1 MGIEVTPQRLSAPPS
16 EAAAAESRFRAF
28 LDVARGKRRPLF
40 QLQHNPDPD
49 ALASAFALRHVWKR
63 IFRVEPVIAYT
74 GSVGRAENRAMMRYL
89 KIEIR
94 PSFKVNYRHHD
105 FVMTVDTQPGAGTCR
120 LPEGVVVDVVVDHHP
135 RLPRLVEPTLSI
147 QDVEYGATSTLVG
160 EMLLGNGIAIPERV
174 ATALVYGIQTDTA
187 DLARNVSSHDEEVF
201 AALYP
206 LADHKLLGRIQ
217 RARVPESYFRA
228 IEFGLR
234 EAQVHD
240 AAVSTFLGEIEHPDL
255 VAEVA
260 DLLFRLEGMSWSFVT
275 GTHARVLYASLRC
288 IEKEGLDAGAVANF
302 VAQGTPKGSGG
313 GHETLA
319 AAQLPLAVGQT
330 GEAAHASALERFFTA
345 TRPKRSSRRALAPNP
360 VPPAPV
366 VSDMADKTSQRPRHP
381 PVKSPLPSLRKHP
394 PPPAPPLS
402 GETP

>member
-1 MGIEVTPQRLSAPPS
+1 MGIEVTPQRLPAPPP
-16 EAAAAESRFRAF
+16 EAAAAESRFRRF
-28 LDVARGKRRPLF
+28 LDVARGRRRPLL

-63 IFRVEPVIAYT
+63 IFRVDPVIAFT

-94 PSFKVNYRHHD
+94 PAFKVNYRHHD
-105 FVMTVDTQPGAGTCR
+105 LVMTVDTQPGAGTCR
-120 LPEGVVVDVVVDHHP
+120 LPEGVFVDIVVDHHP
-135 RLPRLVEPTLSI
+135 KLPRLVEPTLSL
-147 QDVEYGATSTLVG
+147 QDETYGATSTLVG
-160 EMLLGNGIAIPERV
+160 EMLLGNGIVVPQRV

-187 DLARNVSSHDEEVF
+187 DLARNVSKHDEEVF

-228 IEFGLR
+228 IELGLR

-240 AAVSTFLGEIEHPDL
+240 AAVSTHLGEIEHPDL

-260 DLLFRLEGMSWSFVT
+260 DLLFRLEGMDWSFVT
-275 GTHARVLYASLRC
+275 GSHARVLYASLRC
-288 IEKEGLDAGAVANF
+288 IEKEGLDAGAVAHF

-319 AAQLPLAVGQT
+319 AAQLPLPTGQPAQ
-330 GEAAHASALERFFTA
+330 AAHAAALERFFTA
-345 TRPKRSSRRALAPNP
+345 TGPKRVSRRPLTPFTAPPTPNL
-360 VPPAPV
+360 
-366 VSDMADKTSQRPRHP
+366 SDSSDKNG
-381 PVKSPLPSLRKHP
+381 PS
-394 PPPAPPLS
+394 PAPPPVRPESFRPRKIPPPSAPPNS
-402 GETP
+402 GETS

>member
-1 MGIEVTPQRLSAPPS
+1 MSIQVTRQRRSEPPP
-16 EAAAAESRFRAF
+16 EAAAAESRFRQL
-28 LDVARGKRRPLF
+28 LDVARGRRRPLL

-49 ALASAFALRHVWKR
+49 ALASAFALRHLWKR
-63 IFRVEPVIAYT
+63 VFRVDPLIAYT

-89 KIEIR
+89 KIEIV

-120 LPEGVVVDVVVDHHP
+120 VPDGVRVDAVVDHHP
-135 RLPRLVEPTLSI
+135 RLPRTVEPRLCL
-147 QDVEYGATSTLVG
+147 QDENYGATSTLVG
-160 EMLLGNGIAIPERV
+160 EMLLANGIAIPQRV

-187 DLARNVSSHDEEVF
+187 DLARNVSTHDEHVF

-228 IEFGLR
+228 IELGLR
-234 EAQVHD
+234 RAEVHD
-240 AAVSTFLGEIEHPDL
+240 VAVSTHLGEIEHPDL

-260 DLLFRLEGMSWSFVT
+260 DLLFRLEGMSWSVVT
-275 GTHARVLYASLRC
+275 GSHAKVLYVSLRS
-288 IEKEGLDAGAVANF
+288 IEKDGLDAGAVARF

-319 AAQLPLAVGQT
+319 AAQLPLPAGQT
-330 GEAAHASALERFFTA
+330 ASAAHEAVMERFFAA
-345 TRPKRSSRRALAPNP
+345 TQPKRTSRRPLTPEP
-360 VPPAPV
+360 S
-366 VSDMADKTSQRPRHP
+366 VSDTSDTGAHP
-381 PVKSPLPSLRKHP
+381 PVAATARTRGSRPPKIP
-394 PPPAPPLS
+394 PPPAPPDS